1 MAAGSGCSAT
11 PPRPCAPLPSP
22 PSGAASTRRGA
33 LTATAAATAATAA
46 AAAAATAGPPRYGR
60 RKPSAASSRRRRP
73 SKTPLC
79 TALRRCGWRRSWIP
93 HPSCAARRS
102 ATPFT
107 SVRRVVV
114 RSHQGGA
121 LRVGA
126 VMMVVRRRRH
136 AVARISSS
144 YHHHYHHHQPQ
155 RRSAVAQHAVAQH
168 AVARTQPPAT
178 PTCGHRVLCM
188 TSCTHGR
195 YPTS

>member
-1 MAAGSGCSAT
+1 VAAGSGCSAT

-46 AAAAATAGPPRYGR
+46 AAAATAGPPRYGR

-93 HPSCAARRS
+93 RPSCAARRS
-102 ATPFT
+102 ATPST

-126 VMMVVRRRRH
+126 VMVRRRRRH

-155 RRSAVAQHAVAQH
+155 RRSAVAQH